1 MNGLVRFGLSRFPH
15 MSSSAATP
23 VYDIKSAD
31 LPLVAFQLKS
41 LDLQAVA
48 QALDAQLA
56 ETPGFFDQDP
66 VLIDLDAL
74 PGQAGKVDFQALLQ
88 MLVRHQ
94 LRPLAVKTSQA
105 QWLQE
110 AKAAGLVQ
118 ADDARIRRQAPSV
131 SVQALAPAPTPAPVP
146 APAPVS
152 AAPALADAMVL
163 DKPLRSGQQ
172 VYAKGRDLIV
182 LAMVN
187 PGAEVLADGH
197 IHVYAPLRGKA
208 IAGARGF
215 TGARIFAQNMDPELI
230 SIAGVYRTSE
240 NPLPA
245 EVRGQAAQVSLQ
257 AGPDGDKLRIAPLK
271 A

>member
-1 MNGLVRFGLSRFPH
+1 MP
-15 MSSSAATP
+15 SSPATSL

-41 LDLQAVA
+41 MDLQAVG
-48 QALDAQLA
+48 QALALQLQ
-56 ETPGFFDQDP
+56 ETPDFFNQDP
-66 VLIDLDAL
+66 ALIDLDAL
-74 PGQAGKVDFQALLQ
+74 AAEEGVIDFAG
-88 MLVRHQ
+88 LVQTLTQHG
-94 LRPLAVKTSQA
+94 LRPLAVKTGRSD
-105 QWLQE
+105 WLALATQ
-110 AKAAGLVQ
+110 AGLVA
-118 ADDARIRRQAPSV
+118 ADDARIRRQAPM
-131 SVQALAPAPTPAPVP
+131 TPAPAVVVPPP
-146 APAPVS
+146 APALS
-152 AAPALADAMVL
+152 EALVL

-172 VYAKGRDLIV
+172 FYAKGRDLIV

-187 PGAEVLADGH
+187 PGAEVLADGN

-245 EVRGQAAQVSLQ
+245 DVRGHAAQVALQ
-257 AGPDGDKLRIAPLK
+257 TGTDGERLVITPLK

>member
-1 MNGLVRFGLSRFPH
+1 MSTVPATLS
-15 MSSSAATP
+15 

-41 LDLQAVA
+41 RDLQAVA
-48 QALDAQLA
+48 RALQAQLD
-56 ETPGFFDQDP
+56 ESPGFFDQDP
-66 VLIDLDAL
+66 ALIDLDAL
-74 PGQAGKVDFQALLQ
+74 ADDAGPIDFVALVQLLRQ
-88 MLVRHQ
+88 HQ
-94 LRPLAVKTSQA
+94 LQPVAVKTTQA
-105 QWLQE
+105 AWLE
-110 AKAAGLVQ
+110 AAKAAGLSQ
-118 ADDARIRRQAPSV
+118 GDDARIRRQAPAIAQV
-131 SVQALAPAPTPAPVP
+131 
-146 APAPVS
+146 APAPVA
-152 AAPALADAMVL
+152 AAPALTDAMVI

-197 IHVYAPLRGKA
+197 IHIYAPLRGKA

-240 NPLPA
+240 NPLPV
-245 EVRGQAAQVSLQ
+245 EVRGLAAQVSLQ
-257 AGPDGDKLRIAPLK
+257 TGPDGDKLRVMPLK

>member
-1 MNGLVRFGLSRFPH
+1 
-15 MSSSAATP
+15 MSQSSATTAS
-23 VYDIKSAD
+23 YEIKSAD

-41 LDLQAVA
+41 ADLGAVA
-48 QALDAQLA
+48 QALSHQLA

-66 VLIDLDAL
+66 ALIDLDGL
-74 PGQAGKVDFQALLQ
+74 SQDAGPIDFPVLMNLLEQ
-88 MLVRHQ
+88 HH
-94 LRPLAVKTSQA
+94 LRPVAVKTA
-105 QWLQE
+105 HAPWRD
-110 AKAAGLVQ
+110 AARAVGLVQ
-118 ADDARIRRQAPSV
+118 ADDARIRRQMPVAPEP
-131 SVQALAPAPTPAPVP
+131 QASPAPVQ
-146 APAPVS
+146 

-163 DKPLRSGQQ
+163 DRPLRSGQQ

-215 TGARIFAQNMDPELI
+215 AGARIFAQSMDPELI

-245 EVRGQAAQVSLQ
+245 EVRGQAAQVCLQ
-257 AGPDGDKLRIAPLK
+257 AGPDGDKLLIVPLK

>member
-1 MNGLVRFGLSRFPH
+1 MPSP
-15 MSSSAATP
+15 SATSA

-41 LDLQAVA
+41 GQ
-48 QALDAQLA
+48 LDAVDAALA
-56 ETPGFFDQDP
+56 EQLRDTPGFFDQEP
-66 VLIDLDAL
+66 TLIDLDGLPEDEAL
-74 PGQAGKVDFQALLQ
+74 PDVKALVGVLQ
-88 MLVRHQ
+88 KHG
-94 LRPLAVKTSQA
+94 LRALALKCAHRQSA
-105 QWLQE
+105 AWALQ
-110 AKAAGLVQ
+110 AGLVV
-118 ADDARIRRQAPSV
+118 AVDARIRRQV
-131 SVQALAPAPTPAPVP
+131 PASPQPKP
-146 APAPVS
+146 APAVVS

-163 DKPLRSGQQ
+163 DRPLRSGQQ

-208 IAGARGF
+208 IAGAKGF
-215 TGARIFAQNMDPELI
+215 AGARIFAQSMDPELI

-245 EVRGQAAQVSLQ
+245 EVRGRAAQVCLQ
-257 AGPDGDKLRIAPLK
+257 AGPDGDKLLIVPLK

>member
-1 MNGLVRFGLSRFPH
+1 
-15 MSSSAATP
+15 MSTSPATP
-23 VYDIKSAD
+23 VFEIKSAD

-48 QALDAQLA
+48 HALSSQLA
-56 ETPGFFDQDP
+56 ETPGFFDEDP
-66 VLIDLDAL
+66 ALIDLDSLATSDGVIDFSAL
-74 PGQAGKVDFQALLQ
+74 VTLLRQ
-88 MLVRHQ
+88 HKLHPV
-94 LRPLAVKTSQA
+94 AIKTSQA
-105 QWLQE
+105 SWLE
-110 AKAAGLVQ
+110 AAKTAGLVQ
-118 ADDARIRRQAPSV
+118 ADDARIRRPMPA
-131 SVQALAPAPTPAPVP
+131 APTPA
-146 APAPVS
+146 AAPVV
-152 AAPALADAMVL
+152 APPALADAMVL

-245 EVRGQAAQVSLQ
+245 DVRGRAAQVSLQ
-257 AGPDGDKLRIAPLK
+257 SGPDGDKLHIVPLK

>member
-1 MNGLVRFGLSRFPH
+1 MP
-15 MSSSAATP
+15 SSPATSL

-41 LDLQAVA
+41 MDLRAVA
-48 QALDAQLA
+48 QALASQLQ
-56 ETPGFFDQDP
+56 ETPDFFNQDP
-66 VLIDLDAL
+66 ALIDLDAL
-74 PGQAGKVDFQALLQ
+74 VAEEGAIDFTG
-88 MLVRHQ
+88 LVQTLTQHG
-94 LRPLAVKTSQA
+94 LRPVAVKTGRSD
-105 QWLQE
+105 WLALATQ
-110 AKAAGLVQ
+110 AGLVA
-118 ADDARIRRQAPSV
+118 ADDARIRRQAP
-131 SVQALAPAPTPAPVP
+131 ATAAAAPAPEVVVPPP
-146 APAPVS
+146 APALS
-152 AAPALADAMVL
+152 EALVL

-172 VYAKGRDLIV
+172 FYAKGRDLIV

-187 PGAEVLADGH
+187 PGAEVLADGN

-208 IAGARGF
+208 IAGARGY

-245 EVRGQAAQVSLQ
+245 DVRGHAAQVALQ
-257 AGPDGDKLRIAPLK
+257 TGPDGERLVITALK

>member
-1 MNGLVRFGLSRFPH
+1 MSRLVRFGISSLRH
-15 MSSSAATP
+15 MSSSSATP
-23 VYDIKSAD
+23 IYDIKSAD

-48 QALDAQLA
+48 QALQAQLA
-56 ETPGFFDQDP
+56 ETPGFFDHDP
-66 VLIDLDAL
+66 VLIDLDGLAEQSGVL
-74 PGQAGKVDFQALLQ
+74 DFQELMQ
-88 MLVRHQ
+88 MLVKHQ
-94 LRPLAVKTSQA
+94 LRPVAIKSSQA

-110 AKAAGLVQ
+110 AKNAGLVQ

-131 SVQALAPAPTPAPVP
+131 SVQAPVAAPEPAPVP
-146 APAPVS
+146 A
-152 AAPALADAMVL
+152 APALTDAMVL

-197 IHVYAPLRGKA
+197 IHIYAPLRGKA

-215 TGARIFAQNMDPELI
+215 TGARIFAQSMDPELI

-240 NPLPA
+240 NPLSA
-245 EVRGQAAQVSLQ
+245 DVRGQAAQVSLQ
-257 AGPDGDKLRIAPLK
+257 SGPDGDKLRIVAIK

>member
-1 MNGLVRFGLSRFPH
+1 MSTVPATLS
-15 MSSSAATP
+15 

-41 LDLQAVA
+41 RDLQAVA
-48 QALDAQLA
+48 HALKAQLDDS
-56 ETPGFFDQDP
+56 PGFFDHDP
-66 VLIDLDAL
+66 ALIDLDAL
-74 PGQAGKVDFQALLQ
+74 ANDVGPIDFSALVQLLRQ
-88 MLVRHQ
+88 HQ
-94 LRPLAVKTSQA
+94 LQPVAVKTA
-105 QWLQE
+105 HAPWLE
-110 AKAAGLVQ
+110 AAKAAGLCQ
-118 ADDARIRRQAPSV
+118 ADDARIRRQVPATPQAASAPI
-131 SVQALAPAPTPAPVP
+131 AAPVP
-146 APAPVS
+146 AS
-152 AAPALADAMVL
+152 PALTDAMVI

-197 IHVYAPLRGKA
+197 IHIYAPLRGKA

-245 EVRGQAAQVSLQ
+245 EVRGLAAQVSLQ
-257 AGPDGDKLRIAPLK
+257 TGPDGDKLRIMPLK